1 MNDLSTAINNNQQGE
16 GELKENPPLTPLK
29 ENKGRNYIFSEPV
42 PVQIARACTHA
53 QGTQPTEGTGTGTVK
68 NEVQGTG
75 MVKNE
80 VQGTGTGTVR
90 RRITIDDEFILH
102 GYNEKGLR
110 YDPVQ
115 TAMIVFRLPL
125 YSNGFNNPR
134 LLRWHLRKLGEE
146 NFRQLV
152 YDQWRE
158 NGIDGNP
165 RNTAAAFMAR
175 CFKAEGR

>member
-1 MNDLSTAINNNQQGE
+1 MNDLSTAINGYQQGE
-16 GELKENPPLTPLK
+16 GGIKENPPFTPLK

-42 PVQIARACTHA
+42 PVPIARACTHA
-53 QGTQPTEGTGTGTVK
+53 QGTPPTEGTGTGTGTVK

-75 MVKNE
+75 TV
-80 VQGTGTGTVR
+80 TVR

-125 YSNGFNNPR
+125 YSNGFNNPK

-158 NGIDGNP
+158 NAIDGAP
-165 RNTAAAFMAR
+165 ESVIRAFTAR
-175 CFKAEGR
+175 CFKAEGEYAK